1 MQLKN
6 KVALVTG
13 GSRGIGRAI
22 SLAFA
27 EEGADVVVNYY
38 RAKAEADEV
47 VGKIREMGQHAI
59 AVQADVAIAEHV
71 NRIVEK
77 ALEEFGRIDILVNNS
92 GWVKATPFLEM
103 SVEEWDRGIAIN
115 LRGVFLCGQAVA
127 RVMVQ
132 NGIRGKII
140 NVGSV
145 LGFTP
150 LPGRAHYGPA
160 KAGVNNLT
168 RIMAH
173 ELAPYGIIVNGIAPG
188 TVDTGMMEQFYEQ
201 AGNKEVFAEPIPVG
215 HIGLPEEIAP
225 FAVLL
230 ASDRASFI
238 AGTMILVDGG
248 MLACLH

>member
-1 MQLKN
+1 MQLIN
-6 KVALVTG
+6 RVALVTG

-22 SLAFA
+22 ALALA
-27 EEGADVVVNYY
+27 QEGADVAVNFH
-38 RAKAEADEV
+38 RAEAEAEQV
-47 VGKIREMGQHAI
+47 VGKIREMGRKAV
-59 AVQADVAIAEHV
+59 AVQADVAI
-71 NRIVEK
+71 
-77 ALEEFGRIDILVNNS
+77 LEDVQRMVAATVDEFGRIDILVNNS

-103 SVEEWDRGIAIN
+103 SLEEWDRGIAVN

-127 RVMVQ
+127 RFMVQ

-140 NVGSV
+140 NIGSV

-160 KAGVNNLT
+160 KAGVHSLT
-168 RIMAH
+168 KIMAH
-173 ELAPYGIIVNGIAPG
+173 ELGPYGIVVNGIAPG
-188 TVDTGMMEQFYEQ
+188 TVDTDMMAQFYEP
-201 AGNKEVFAEPIPVG
+201 AGNKEVFAESIPVG

-225 FAVLL
+225 IAVLL
-230 ASDRASFI
+230 ASDQASFI